1 MHHIMA
7 VIRQSLPQH
16 TVMDKEQEA
25 AAAAAAAITV
35 AVAVAVIAV
44 AVVVVDQIKVNLGKE
59 NSSIVRQ

>member
-16 TVMDKEQEA
+16 TVMDKEQE
-25 AAAAAAAITV
+25 AAAITV